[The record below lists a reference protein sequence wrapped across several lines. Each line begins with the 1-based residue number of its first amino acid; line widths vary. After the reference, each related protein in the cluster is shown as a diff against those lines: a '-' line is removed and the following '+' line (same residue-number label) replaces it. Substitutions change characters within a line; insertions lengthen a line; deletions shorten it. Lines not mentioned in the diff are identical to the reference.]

1 MKFFFNIH
9 VLVFTLLVFVLVV
22 SCADVETETSGY
34 AALEI
39 SLDDVSHRKAARSKL
54 APSMT
59 SSDAVTI
66 LAVLMPA
73 VKCES
78 SSANSG
84 SEYSR
89 ALVGITSQNVKL
101 VVPLDTQ
108 VKLCLYFFRETLSLN
123 ELGAGTTAPEGFGE
137 SGIFMIDS
145 ETTAKT
151 VSVEFWTTSYST
163 VTLKISS
170 ISSVGILTG
179 SKGTVKLKSTS
190 GELMDNNSFTITSAD
205 NGSKS
210 VEFTNVVYNSYSYDV
225 EIMGFIPA
233 DQAFLVSSETETLDV
248 KLTPNYV
255 DIDWLSFDNMS
266 IAQVGTS
273 PYAQANGTLVLNVPY
288 DLKDN
293 VTQIISL
300 MQVMRI
306 GGNTIV
312 DVTPPVDL
320 STWTKTEGTDN
331 VTDNVTYTTLF
342 STASYLP
349 LIHGS
354 NELQIVLTVNDE
366 SKILTIG
373 TIGYDACIDSD
384 TMCLT
389 LSWGDGLPATD
400 DGQDPDLHSY
410 YFPDWTYNE
419 ETTNSSFDNTSRGPR
434 YWIYNNDAN
443 KKYTVTGDTV
453 QVNGA
458 SEDTDNETQVWATD
472 GQKVGNGTYL
482 FYVEDVTDTDVQNFK
497 LVLSGPG
504 LSDNITYGPYDFKDD
519 DDNATTEAVNPQAV
533 FFIQVD
539 NNSIVRSDNISVG
552 KNLDNVSSTGT
563 FTANA
568 STEVFT
574 DTAHGHLDTQV
585 IRVSGATSLP
595 TGLLDNTDYYVR
607 DKTDDTF
614 KLALSSG
621 GTAVAISDTGSGTL
635 TWTKTLMQWTGS
647 LQNSVVIPP

>member
-1 MKFFFNIH
+1 MKIFFNIH

-59 SSDAVTI
+59 RSDAVTI

-89 ALVGITSQNVKL
+89 GLVAITAQNVKL

-123 ELGAGTTAPEGFGE
+123 QLGAGTTAPEGFGE
-137 SGIFMIDS
+137 SGIFTIDS

-151 VSVEFWTTSYST
+151 ISVEFWTTSYST
-163 VTLKISS
+163 VTLKLSS
-170 ISSVGILTG
+170 ISSTGFLTG

-210 VEFTNVVYNSYSYDV
+210 VEFANVVYDTYSYDV
-225 EIMGFIPA
+225 EIMGFIPVN
-233 DQAFLVSSETETLDV
+233 QAFLVSSETETLDV

-266 IAQVGTS
+266 ITQVGTS
-273 PYAQANGTLVLNVPY
+273 PYAQARGTLVLNVPN

-300 MQVMRI
+300 MQVKRI

-320 STWTKTEGTDN
+320 SIWTKTEGTDN

-366 SKILTIG
+366 NIIQSIG
-373 TIGYDACIDSD
+373 TVGYDACIDSN

-389 LSWGDGLPATD
+389 LSWTDGL
-400 DGQDPDLHSY
+400 DPDLHSY

-419 ETTNSSFDNTSRGPR
+419 ETINGFDNTARGQR
-434 YWIYNNDAN
+434 YWIYSNAAY
-443 KKYTVTGDTV
+443 KKYSATGETIHFIDG
-453 QVNGA
+453 N
-458 SEDTDNETQVWATD
+458 SPTDKETQVWATD
-472 GQKVGNGTYL
+472 SQKVGNGTYL
-482 FYVEDVTDTDVQNFK
+482 FYVEDVSEKDVQNFK

-504 LSDNITYGPYDFKDD
+504 LSDNITYGPYDFKVDL
-519 DDNATTEAVNPQAV
+519 DNSTTEAVNPQAV

-552 KNLDNVSSTGT
+552 DN
-563 FTANA
+563 
-568 STEVFT
+568 
-574 DTAHGHLDTQV
+574 
-585 IRVSGATSLP
+585 
-595 TGLLDNTDYYVR
+595 
-607 DKTDDTF
+607 
-614 KLALSSG
+614 LSS
-621 GTAVAISDTGSGTL
+621 
-635 TWTKTLMQWTGS
+635 TLMQWTGS
-647 LQNSVVIPP
+647 MQNSVVD

>member
-1 MKFFFNIH
+1 MKSFFNIH

-89 ALVGITSQNVKL
+89 GLVDITTQNVKL

-123 ELGAGTTAPEGFGE
+123 ELGAGTTTPEGFGE
-137 SGIFMIDS
+137 SGIFTIDS

-179 SKGTVKLKSTS
+179 SKGTAKLKSTS

-210 VEFTNVVYNSYSYDV
+210 VEFTNVVYNSYSYDI

-233 DQAFLVSSETETLDV
+233 NQAFLVSSETETLDV

-266 IAQVGTS
+266 ITQVGTS
-273 PYAQANGTLVLNVPY
+273 PYAQARGTLVLNVPI

-300 MQVMRI
+300 MQVNRI
-306 GGNTIV
+306 TGNTIV
-312 DVTPPVDL
+312 DVTPSVDL
-320 STWTKTEGTDN
+320 SNWTKTEG
-331 VTDNVTYTTLF
+331 TDNVTYTTLF
-342 STASYLP
+342 STATYLP

-366 SKILTIG
+366 SKILTMG
-373 TIGYDACIDSD
+373 KVGYDACIDSN

-389 LSWGDGLPATD
+389 LSWTDGL
-400 DGQDPDLHSY
+400 DPDLHSY

-419 ETTNSSFDNTSRGPR
+419 ETINGSFDNTARGQR
-434 YWIYNNDAN
+434 YWIYSNAAY
-443 KKYTVTGDTV
+443 KKYSATGETIHFIDG
-453 QVNGA
+453 N
-458 SEDTDNETQVWATD
+458 SPTDKETQVWATD
-472 GQKVGNGTYL
+472 SQKVGNGTYL
-482 FYVEDVTDTDVQNFK
+482 FYVEDVSEIDVQNFK

-519 DDNATTEAVNPQAV
+519 LDNSTTEAVNPQAV
-533 FFIQVD
+533 FFIQVE
-539 NNSIVRSDNISVG
+539 NNSIVRSDNVSVG
-552 KNLDNVSSTGT
+552 KNLDNVSS
-563 FTANA
+563 
-568 STEVFT
+568 
-574 DTAHGHLDTQV
+574 
-585 IRVSGATSLP
+585 
-595 TGLLDNTDYYVR
+595 
-607 DKTDDTF
+607 
-614 KLALSSG
+614 
-621 GTAVAISDTGSGTL
+621 
-635 TWTKTLMQWTGS
+635 TLMQWTGS
-647 LQNSVVIPP
+647 LQNSVVD

>member
-39 SLDDVSHRKAARSKL
+39 SLDDVSYRKAAHSKL
-54 APSMT
+54 APNFTHGSEHSMT

-89 ALVGITSQNVKL
+89 ALVDITTQNVKL
-101 VVPLDTQ
+101 LIPLDTQ
-108 VKLCLYFFRETLSLN
+108 VKLCLYFYRETLSLN
-123 ELGAGTTAPEGFGE
+123 ELGKGTSAPEGFGE
-137 SGIFMIDS
+137 SGIFSIDS
-145 ETTAKT
+145 ETIAKT
-151 VSVEFWTTSYST
+151 VSVEFWNTSYST

-170 ISSVGILTG
+170 ISSIGFFTG
-179 SKGTVKLKSTS
+179 SKGTAKLNS
-190 GELMDNNSFTITSAD
+190 GSGVLTDNKSFTITSAD

-210 VEFTNVVYNSYSYDV
+210 VEFTNVVYDSYSYDI

-266 IAQVGTS
+266 ISQVGTS
-273 PYAQANGTLVLNVPY
+273 PYATASGTLVLNVPY

-300 MQVMRI
+300 MQVKRI
-306 GGNTIV
+306 TGNTIV

-320 STWTKTEGTDN
+320 SIWTKTAES
-331 VTDNVTYTTLF
+331 TDNVTYTTEFL
-342 STASYLP
+342 TASYLP

-354 NELQIVLTVNDE
+354 NELQVVLTVNDE
-366 SKILTIG
+366 SKILTMG
-373 TIGYDACIDSD
+373 NIGYDACIDAD
-384 TMCLT
+384 TMCLS
-389 LSWGDGLPATD
+389 LSWTDGL
-400 DGQDPDLHSY
+400 DPDLHSY
-410 YFPDWTYNE
+410 YFPDWAYNE
-419 ETTNSSFDNTSRGPR
+419 ETTNSSFDNSSRGPR
-434 YWIYNNDAN
+434 YWVYSNVAN
-443 KKYTVTGDTV
+443 KKYSVTGDTI
-453 QVNGA
+453 QPIDGN
-458 SEDTDNETQVWATD
+458 SSSDNETQVWATH

-482 FYVEDVTDTDVQNFK
+482 FYVEDVSEKDVQNFK

-504 LSDNITYGPYDFKDD
+504 LSDNLTYGPYNFKDD
-519 DDNATTEAVNPQAV
+519 DNDSTTEALNPQAV

-539 NNSIVRSDNISVG
+539 NNSIVRSDNVSVG
-552 KNLDNVSSTGT
+552 DN
-563 FTANA
+563 
-568 STEVFT
+568 
-574 DTAHGHLDTQV
+574 
-585 IRVSGATSLP
+585 
-595 TGLLDNTDYYVR
+595 
-607 DKTDDTF
+607 
-614 KLALSSG
+614 LSS
-621 GTAVAISDTGSGTL
+621 D
-635 TWTKTLMQWTGS
+635 LMQWTGE
-647 LQNSVVIPP
+647 LQNSVVD

>member
-89 ALVGITSQNVKL
+89 GLVDITTQNVKL

-123 ELGAGTTAPEGFGE
+123 ELGAGTTTPEGFGE
-137 SGIFMIDS
+137 SGIFTIDS

-170 ISSVGILTG
+170 ISSVGILPG
-179 SKGTVKLKSTS
+179 SKGTAKLKSTS
-190 GELMDNNSFTITSAD
+190 GELMDNNSFTTTSAD

-210 VEFTNVVYNSYSYDV
+210 VEFADVVYNSYSYDI
-225 EIMGFIPA
+225 EIMGFIPTE
-233 DQAFLVSSETETLDV
+233 QAFLVSSETETLDV

-266 IAQVGTS
+266 ITQVDTS
-273 PYAQANGTLVLNVPY
+273 PYAQARGTLVLNVPI

-300 MQVMRI
+300 MQVNRI
-306 GGNTIV
+306 TGNTIV
-312 DVTPPVDL
+312 DVTPPVAL
-320 STWTKTEGTDN
+320 SNWTKTEG
-331 VTDNVTYTTLF
+331 TDNVTYTTLF

-366 SKILTIG
+366 SKILTLG
-373 TIGYDACIDSD
+373 NIGYDACIDSD

-389 LSWGDGLPATD
+389 LTWGDGLSGTY
-400 DGQDPDLHSY
+400 DGLDPDLHSY
-410 YFPDWTYNE
+410 YFPDWAYNE
-419 ETTNSSFDNTSRGPR
+419 ETNSGLGCSTPCFDNTSRGPR
-434 YWIYNNDAN
+434 YWIYNNAAN
-443 KKYTVTGDTV
+443 INYSVTGDTI
-453 QVNGA
+453 QVSGA
-458 SEDTDNETQVWATD
+458 IVDSDNETQVWATH

-482 FYVEDVTDTDVQNFK
+482 FYVEDVTDPDVQNFK

-519 DDNATTEAVNPQAV
+519 RDNSTTEAVNPQAV

-552 KNLDNVSSTGT
+552 KNLDNVSST
-563 FTANA
+563 
-568 STEVFT
+568 
-574 DTAHGHLDTQV
+574 
-585 IRVSGATSLP
+585 
-595 TGLLDNTDYYVR
+595 
-607 DKTDDTF
+607 
-614 KLALSSG
+614 
-621 GTAVAISDTGSGTL
+621 
-635 TWTKTLMQWTGS
+635 LMQWTGP

>member
-89 ALVGITSQNVKL
+89 ALVDITTQNVKL

-137 SGIFMIDS
+137 SGIFTIDS

-170 ISSVGILTG
+170 ISSVGFLTG
-179 SKGTVKLKSTS
+179 TKGTAKLKSTS

-210 VEFTNVVYNSYSYDV
+210 VEFTNVVYNSYSYDI

-273 PYAQANGTLVLNVPY
+273 PYAQARGTLVLNVPN

-300 MQVMRI
+300 MQVKRI
-306 GGNTIV
+306 GGSTIV
-312 DVTPPVDL
+312 DVTPPVAL
-320 STWTKTEGTDN
+320 SAWTKTEEGTE
-331 VTDNVTYTTLF
+331 NVTYTTLF
-342 STASYLP
+342 STASNLP

-366 SKILTIG
+366 SKIETMG
-373 TIGYDACIDSD
+373 TVGYDACIDSD

-389 LSWGDGLPATD
+389 LSWTDGL
-400 DGQDPDLHSY
+400 DPDLHSY

-419 ETTNSSFDNTSRGPR
+419 ETTNSSFDNSSRGER
-434 YWIYNNDAN
+434 YWVYSNAAN
-443 KKYTVTGDTV
+443 KKYSATGETIHFIDG
-453 QVNGA
+453 N
-458 SEDTDNETQVWATD
+458 SSSDNETQVWATD
-472 GQKVGNGTYL
+472 SQKVGNGTYL
-482 FYVEDVTDTDVQNFK
+482 FYVEDVTDTDVQDFK

-519 DDNATTEAVNPQAV
+519 IDNSTTEAVNPQAV
-533 FFIQVD
+533 FFIQVE

-552 KNLDNVSSTGT
+552 KNLDNVSST
-563 FTANA
+563 
-568 STEVFT
+568 
-574 DTAHGHLDTQV
+574 
-585 IRVSGATSLP
+585 
-595 TGLLDNTDYYVR
+595 
-607 DKTDDTF
+607 
-614 KLALSSG
+614 
-621 GTAVAISDTGSGTL
+621 
-635 TWTKTLMQWTGS
+635 LMQWTGS
-647 LQNSVVIPP
+647 LQNSVVE

>member
-34 AALEI
+34 AALKI
-39 SLDDVSHRKAARSKL
+39 SLDDVSYRKAAHSKL
-54 APSMT
+54 APNFTHGSEHSMT

-89 ALVGITSQNVKL
+89 ALVDITTQNVKL
-101 VVPLDTQ
+101 LIPLSTQ
-108 VKLCLYFFRETLSLN
+108 VKLCLYFYRETLSLN
-123 ELGAGTTAPEGFGE
+123 ELGKGTSAPEGFGE
-137 SGIFMIDS
+137 SGIFLIDS
-145 ETTAKT
+145 ETIAKT

-170 ISSVGILTG
+170 ISSIGFFTG
-179 SKGTVKLKSTS
+179 SKGTAKLNS
-190 GELMDNNSFTITSAD
+190 GSGVLTDNKSFTITSAD

-210 VEFTNVVYNSYSYDV
+210 VEFTNVVYDSYSYDV

-266 IAQVGTS
+266 ISQVGTS
-273 PYAQANGTLVLNVPY
+273 PYATASGTLVLNVPY

-300 MQVMRI
+300 MQVKRI
-306 GGNTIV
+306 TGNTIV

-320 STWTKTEGTDN
+320 SIWTKTAES
-331 VTDNVTYTTLF
+331 TDNVTYTTEFL
-342 STASYLP
+342 TASYLP

-366 SKILTIG
+366 SKILTMG
-373 TIGYDACIDSD
+373 TIGYDACIDSG
-384 TMCLT
+384 TMCLS
-389 LSWGDGLPATD
+389 LSWTDGL
-400 DGQDPDLHSY
+400 DPDLHSY

-419 ETTNSSFDNTSRGPR
+419 ETTNSSFDNSSRGPR
-434 YWIYNNDAN
+434 YWVYSNAAN
-443 KKYTVTGDTV
+443 KKYSVTGDTI
-453 QVNGA
+453 QPIDGT
-458 SEDTDNETQVWATD
+458 SPSDNETQIWATH

-482 FYVEDVTDTDVQNFK
+482 FYVEDVTDPDVQNFQ

-504 LSDNITYGPYDFKDD
+504 LSDNITYGPYDFKPGL
-519 DDNATTEAVNPQAV
+519 DNSTALNPQAV
-533 FFIQVD
+533 FFIQVE
-539 NNSIVRSDNISVG
+539 NNSIVRSDNVSVG
-552 KNLDNVSSTGT
+552 DN
-563 FTANA
+563 
-568 STEVFT
+568 
-574 DTAHGHLDTQV
+574 
-585 IRVSGATSLP
+585 
-595 TGLLDNTDYYVR
+595 
-607 DKTDDTF
+607 
-614 KLALSSG
+614 LSS
-621 GTAVAISDTGSGTL
+621 
-635 TWTKTLMQWTGS
+635 TLMQWTGD
-647 LQNSVVIPP
+647 LQNSSVFGK

>member
-59 SSDAVTI
+59 SSDALTI

-73 VKCES
+73 VQCES
-78 SSANSG
+78 SSTNSG

-89 ALVGITSQNVKL
+89 AMVDITTQNVKL

-123 ELGAGTTAPEGFGE
+123 ELGAGSTGPEGFGE
-137 SGIFMIDS
+137 SDIFTIDS

-151 VSVEFWTTSYST
+151 VSIEFWTTSYST

-170 ISSVGILTG
+170 ISSIGFFTG
-179 SKGTVKLKSTS
+179 SKGTAKLKSTS

-210 VEFTNVVYNSYSYDV
+210 VEFTNVVYNTYSYDI
-225 EIMGFIPA
+225 EIMGFIPT
-233 DQAFLVSSETETLDV
+233 DQAFLVSRETETLDV

-266 IAQVGTS
+266 IAQVDTS
-273 PYAQANGTLVLNVPY
+273 PYAQASGTLVLNVPNE
-288 DLKDN
+288 LKDN

-300 MQVMRI
+300 MQAMRI
-306 GGNTIV
+306 GGNTTV
-312 DVTPPVDL
+312 DVTPQADL
-320 STWTKTEGTDN
+320 SSWTKTEG
-331 VTDNVTYTTLF
+331 TDNVTYTTLF

-366 SKILTIG
+366 SKIQTMG
-373 TIGYDACIDSD
+373 TVGYDACIDSD
-384 TMCLT
+384 TMCLS
-389 LSWGDGLPATD
+389 LSWTGGL
-400 DGQDPDLHSY
+400 DPDLHSY

-419 ETTNSSFDNTSRGPR
+419 ETTNSSFDNSSRGQR
-434 YWIYNNDAN
+434 YWVYSNAAN
-443 KKYTVTGDTV
+443 KKYSATGDTIHFID
-453 QVNGA
+453 GT
-458 SEDTDNETQVWATD
+458 SPSDNETQVWATH

-482 FYVEDVTDTDVQNFK
+482 FYVEDVSEKDVQNFK

-504 LSDNITYGPYDFKDD
+504 LSDNLTYGPYDFKVDL
-519 DDNATTEAVNPQAV
+519 DNSTTEAVNPQAV

-539 NNSIVRSDNISVG
+539 NNSIVRSDNVSVG
-552 KNLDNVSSTGT
+552 DN
-563 FTANA
+563 
-568 STEVFT
+568 
-574 DTAHGHLDTQV
+574 
-585 IRVSGATSLP
+585 
-595 TGLLDNTDYYVR
+595 
-607 DKTDDTF
+607 
-614 KLALSSG
+614 LSS
-621 GTAVAISDTGSGTL
+621 
-635 TWTKTLMQWTGS
+635 TLMQWTGS
-647 LQNSVVIPP
+647 LQNSVVK

>member
-54 APSMT
+54 APNFTHGSGHSMT
-59 SSDAVTI
+59 SSDAKTI

-123 ELGAGTTAPEGFGE
+123 ESGAGTTAPEGFGE
-137 SGIFMIDS
+137 SGIFTIDS

-151 VSVEFWTTSYST
+151 ISVEFWTTSYST
-163 VTLKISS
+163 VTLKLSS
-170 ISSVGILTG
+170 ISSIGFNTG
-179 SKGTVKLKSTS
+179 SKGTAILKSTS

-255 DIDWLSFDNMS
+255 DIDWLSFENMS

-273 PYAQANGTLVLNVPY
+273 PYATASGTLVLNVPN

-300 MQVMRI
+300 MQVKRI

-312 DVTPPVDL
+312 DVTPPVAL
-320 STWTKTEGTDN
+320 STWTKTEEG
-331 VTDNVTYTTLF
+331 TDNVTYTTEFL
-342 STASYLP
+342 TASYLP

-366 SKILTIG
+366 SKILTLG
-373 TIGYDACIDSD
+373 YIGYDACIDSD

-389 LSWGDGLPATD
+389 LSWGDGLSGTD
-400 DGQDPDLHSY
+400 DGLDPDLHSY

-434 YWIYNNDAN
+434 YWIYNNAAN
-443 KKYTVTGDTV
+443 INYSVTGDTI

-458 SEDTDNETQVWATD
+458 IVDSDNETQVWATH

-482 FYVEDVTDTDVQNFK
+482 FYVEDVTDPDVQNFK

-504 LSDNITYGPYDFKDD
+504 LSDNITYGPYNFKPNLVRF
-519 DDNATTEAVNPQAV
+519 DNGTFDRTDEAVNPQAV

-539 NNSIVRSDNISVG
+539 NNSIVRSDNVSVG
-552 KNLDNVSSTGT
+552 DN
-563 FTANA
+563 
-568 STEVFT
+568 
-574 DTAHGHLDTQV
+574 
-585 IRVSGATSLP
+585 
-595 TGLLDNTDYYVR
+595 
-607 DKTDDTF
+607 
-614 KLALSSG
+614 LSS
-621 GTAVAISDTGSGTL
+621 
-635 TWTKTLMQWTGS
+635 TLMQWTGS
-647 LQNSVVIPP
+647 LQNSVVVAK

>member
-1 MKFFFNIH
+1 MKLYININIL
-9 VLVFTLLVFVLVV
+9 VLTLLVFVLVV

-54 APSMT
+54 APNFTHGSGHSMT
-59 SSDAVTI
+59 SSDAKTI

-108 VKLCLYFFRETLSLN
+108 VKLCLYFFRETISIN
-123 ELGAGTTAPEGFGE
+123 ELVAGTTAPEGFGE
-137 SGIFMIDS
+137 SGIFTIDS
-145 ETTAKT
+145 ETTVKT
-151 VSVEFWTTSYST
+151 LSVEFWTTSYST

-170 ISSVGILTG
+170 ISSTGFLTG

-225 EIMGFIPA
+225 EIMGFIPT
-233 DQAFLVSSETETLDV
+233 DQAFLVSNETETLDV

-255 DIDWLSFDNMS
+255 DIDWLSFENMS
-266 IAQVGTS
+266 IAQIGTS
-273 PYAQANGTLVLNVPY
+273 PYATASGTLVLNVPI

-300 MQVMRI
+300 MQVKRI
-306 GGNTIV
+306 GGSTIV
-312 DVTPPVDL
+312 DVTPPIAL
-320 STWTKTEGTDN
+320 SAWTKTEEGTE
-331 VTDNVTYTTLF
+331 NVTYTTLF
-342 STASYLP
+342 STASNLP

-366 SKILTIG
+366 TKILTMG
-373 TIGYDACIDSD
+373 TVNYDACIDSN

-389 LSWGDGLPATD
+389 LSWTDGL
-400 DGQDPDLHSY
+400 DPDLHSY

-419 ETTNSSFDNTSRGPR
+419 ETINLSFDNNTRGQR
-434 YWIYNNDAN
+434 YWIYSNAAY
-443 KKYTVTGDTV
+443 KKYSATGETIHFIDG
-453 QVNGA
+453 N
-458 SEDTDNETQVWATD
+458 SPTDKETQVWATD
-472 GQKVGNGTYL
+472 SQKVGNGTYL
-482 FYVEDVTDTDVQNFK
+482 FYVEDVTDPDVQNFQ

-504 LSDNITYGPYDFKDD
+504 LSDNITYGPYDFKPGL
-519 DDNATTEAVNPQAV
+519 DNSTALNPQAV

-539 NNSIVRSDNISVG
+539 NNSIVRSDNVSVG
-552 KNLDNVSSTGT
+552 DN
-563 FTANA
+563 
-568 STEVFT
+568 
-574 DTAHGHLDTQV
+574 
-585 IRVSGATSLP
+585 
-595 TGLLDNTDYYVR
+595 
-607 DKTDDTF
+607 
-614 KLALSSG
+614 LSS
-621 GTAVAISDTGSGTL
+621 
-635 TWTKTLMQWTGS
+635 TLMQWTGD
-647 LQNSVVIPP
+647 LQNSSVFGK

>member
-39 SLDDVSHRKAARSKL
+39 SLDDVSHRKAGRSKL
-54 APSMT
+54 AQSMT
-59 SSDAVTI
+59 SSDAKTI

-123 ELGAGTTAPEGFGE
+123 ESGAGTTAPEGFGE
-137 SGIFMIDS
+137 SGIFTIDS
-145 ETTAKT
+145 ETTDKT
-151 VSVEFWTTSYST
+151 ISVEFWTTSYST

-170 ISSVGILTG
+170 ISSIGFFPG
-179 SKGTVKLKSTS
+179 SKGTAKLKSTS

-210 VEFTNVVYNSYSYDV
+210 VEFTNVVYNTYSYDI
-225 EIMGFIPA
+225 EIMGFIPT
-233 DQAFLVSSETETLDV
+233 DQAFLVSRETETLDV

-266 IAQVGTS
+266 IAQVDTS
-273 PYAQANGTLVLNVPY
+273 PYAQASGTLVLNVPNE
-288 DLKDN
+288 LKDN

-306 GGNTIV
+306 GGNTTV
-312 DVTPPVDL
+312 DVTPQADL
-320 STWTKTEGTDN
+320 SSWTKTEG
-331 VTDNVTYTTLF
+331 TDNVTYTTLF

-366 SKILTIG
+366 SKIQTIG
-373 TIGYDACIDSD
+373 TIGYDACIDSG
-384 TMCLT
+384 TMCLL
-389 LSWGDGLPATD
+389 LSWTDGL
-400 DGQDPDLHSY
+400 DPDLHSY

-419 ETTNSSFDNTSRGPR
+419 ETTNSSFDNSSRGQR
-434 YWIYNNDAN
+434 YWVYSNAAN
-443 KKYTVTGDTV
+443 KKYSATGDTI
-453 QVNGA
+453 QFIDGT
-458 SEDTDNETQVWATD
+458 SPSDNETQIWATH

-482 FYVEDVTDTDVQNFK
+482 FYVEDVSEKDVQNFK

-504 LSDNITYGPYDFKDD
+504 LSDNLTYGPYDFKVDLDD
-519 DDNATTEAVNPQAV
+519 TTTEAVNPQAV

-539 NNSIVRSDNISVG
+539 NNSIVRSDNVSVG
-552 KNLDNVSSTGT
+552 NN
-563 FTANA
+563 
-568 STEVFT
+568 
-574 DTAHGHLDTQV
+574 
-585 IRVSGATSLP
+585 
-595 TGLLDNTDYYVR
+595 
-607 DKTDDTF
+607 
-614 KLALSSG
+614 LSS
-621 GTAVAISDTGSGTL
+621 
-635 TWTKTLMQWTGS
+635 TLMQWTGS
-647 LQNSVVIPP
+647 LQNSVVK

>member
-54 APSMT
+54 APNFTHGSGHSMT
-59 SSDAVTI
+59 SSDAKTI

-89 ALVGITSQNVKL
+89 ALVDITTQNVKL

-137 SGIFMIDS
+137 SGIFTIDS
-145 ETTAKT
+145 ETTAKSI
-151 VSVEFWTTSYST
+151 SVEFWTTSYST
-163 VTLKISS
+163 VTLKLSS
-170 ISSVGILTG
+170 ISSIGFLTG

-266 IAQVGTS
+266 IAQVGSS
-273 PYAQANGTLVLNVPY
+273 PYAQGSGTLVLNVPN

-300 MQVMRI
+300 MQVKRI

-312 DVTPPVDL
+312 DVTPPVAL
-320 STWTKTEGTDN
+320 SSWTKTEEGTE
-331 VTDNVTYTTLF
+331 NVTYTTLF

-366 SKILTIG
+366 SKILTMG
-373 TIGYDACIDSD
+373 TVDYDACIDSN

-389 LSWGDGLPATD
+389 LSWTDGL
-400 DGQDPDLHSY
+400 DPDLHSY
-410 YFPDWTYNE
+410 YFPDWTYKE
-419 ETTNSSFDNTSRGPR
+419 EENGSFDNTSRGQR
-434 YWIYNNDAN
+434 YWIYSNAAY
-443 KKYTVTGDTV
+443 KKYSATGETIHFIDG
-453 QVNGA
+453 N
-458 SEDTDNETQVWATD
+458 SSSDNETQVWATD
-472 GQKVGNGTYL
+472 SQKVGNGTYL
-482 FYVEDVTDTDVQNFK
+482 FYVEDVSEIDVQNFK

-504 LSDNITYGPYDFKDD
+504 LSDNITYGPYDFKEDG
-519 DDNATTEAVNPQAV
+519 DNSTTEAVNPQAV
-533 FFIQVD
+533 FFIQVE
-539 NNSIVRSDNISVG
+539 NNKIVRSDNISVG
-552 KNLDNVSSTGT
+552 DS
-563 FTANA
+563 
-568 STEVFT
+568 
-574 DTAHGHLDTQV
+574 
-585 IRVSGATSLP
+585 
-595 TGLLDNTDYYVR
+595 
-607 DKTDDTF
+607 
-614 KLALSSG
+614 LSS
-621 GTAVAISDTGSGTL
+621 
-635 TWTKTLMQWTGS
+635 TLMQWTGS
-647 LQNSVVIPP
+647 LQNSVVD

>member
-1 MKFFFNIH
+1 MKLYINIH

-34 AALEI
+34 AVLEI
-39 SLDDVSHRKAARSKL
+39 SLNDVSHRKAARSKL

-59 SSDAVTI
+59 RSDAVTI

-89 ALVGITSQNVKL
+89 ALVDITTQDVKL

-123 ELGAGTTAPEGFGE
+123 ESGAGTTAPEGFGE
-137 SGIFMIDS
+137 SGIFTIDS

-151 VSVEFWTTSYST
+151 ISVEFWTTSYST

-170 ISSVGILTG
+170 ISSIGLITG
-179 SKGTVKLKSTS
+179 SKGTAKLKSSS

-210 VEFTNVVYNSYSYDV
+210 VEFTNVVYNTYSYGI
-225 EIMGFIPA
+225 EIIGFIPLNE
-233 DQAFLVSSETETLDV
+233 AFLVSRETETLDV

-266 IAQVGTS
+266 IAQVDTS
-273 PYAQANGTLVLNVPY
+273 PYAQASGTLVLNVPNE
-288 DLKDN
+288 LKDN

-306 GGNTIV
+306 GGNTTV
-312 DVTPPVDL
+312 DVTPPADL
-320 STWTKTEGTDN
+320 SSWTKTEG
-331 VTDNVTYTTLF
+331 TDNVTYTTLF

-366 SKILTIG
+366 TKILTMG
-373 TIGYDACIDSD
+373 TVDYDACIDSN

-389 LSWGDGLPATD
+389 LSWTDGL
-400 DGQDPDLHSY
+400 DPDLHSY

-434 YWIYNNDAN
+434 YWIYNNAAN
-443 KKYTVTGDTV
+443 INYSVTGDTI

-458 SEDTDNETQVWATD
+458 IVDSDNETQVWATH

-482 FYVEDVTDTDVQNFK
+482 FYVEDVTDPDVQNFK

-519 DDNATTEAVNPQAV
+519 RDNSTTEAVNPQAV
-533 FFIQVD
+533 FFIQVE

-552 KNLDNVSSTGT
+552 KNLDNVSST
-563 FTANA
+563 
-568 STEVFT
+568 
-574 DTAHGHLDTQV
+574 
-585 IRVSGATSLP
+585 
-595 TGLLDNTDYYVR
+595 
-607 DKTDDTF
+607 
-614 KLALSSG
+614 
-621 GTAVAISDTGSGTL
+621 
-635 TWTKTLMQWTGS
+635 LMQWTGS
-647 LQNSVVIPP
+647 LQNSVVLGK

>member
-54 APSMT
+54 APNFTHGSGHSMT
-59 SSDAVTI
+59 SSDAKTI

-137 SGIFMIDS
+137 SGIFTIDS
-145 ETTAKT
+145 ETTAKSI
-151 VSVEFWTTSYST
+151 SVEFWTTSYST
-163 VTLKISS
+163 VTLKLSS
-170 ISSVGILTG
+170 ISSIGFLTG

-266 IAQVGTS
+266 IAQVETS
-273 PYAQANGTLVLNVPY
+273 PYATGSGTLVLNVPN

-300 MQVMRI
+300 MQVKRI
-306 GGNTIV
+306 GGSTIV
-312 DVTPPVDL
+312 DVTPPVAL
-320 STWTKTEGTDN
+320 SAWTKTEEGTE
-331 VTDNVTYTTLF
+331 NVTYTTLF

-366 SKILTIG
+366 TKILTMG
-373 TIGYDACIDSD
+373 TVGYDACIDSN

-389 LSWGDGLPATD
+389 LSWTDGL
-400 DGQDPDLHSY
+400 DPDLHSY

-419 ETTNSSFDNTSRGPR
+419 ETINGSFDNTARGQR
-434 YWIYNNDAN
+434 YWIYSNAAY
-443 KKYTVTGDTV
+443 KKYSATGETIHFIDG
-453 QVNGA
+453 N
-458 SEDTDNETQVWATD
+458 SSSDNETQVWATD
-472 GQKVGNGTYL
+472 SQKVGNGTYL
-482 FYVEDVTDTDVQNFK
+482 FYVEDVSEIDVQNFK

-519 DDNATTEAVNPQAV
+519 GDDSTTEAVNPQAV

-539 NNSIVRSDNISVG
+539 NNSIVRSDNVSVG
-552 KNLDNVSSTGT
+552 DN
-563 FTANA
+563 
-568 STEVFT
+568 
-574 DTAHGHLDTQV
+574 
-585 IRVSGATSLP
+585 
-595 TGLLDNTDYYVR
+595 
-607 DKTDDTF
+607 
-614 KLALSSG
+614 LSS
-621 GTAVAISDTGSGTL
+621 
-635 TWTKTLMQWTGS
+635 TLMQWTGS
-647 LQNSVVIPP
+647 LQNSVVD

>member
-34 AALEI
+34 AALKI
-39 SLDDVSHRKAARSKL
+39 NLDDVSYRKVAHSKL
-54 APSMT
+54 APNFTHGSEHSMT

-78 SSANSG
+78 NSANSG

-89 ALVGITSQNVKL
+89 ALVDITTQNVKL
-101 VVPLDTQ
+101 LIPIDTQ
-108 VKLCLYFFRETLSLN
+108 VKLCLYFYRETLSLN
-123 ELGAGTTAPEGFGE
+123 ELGKGTSAPEGFGE
-137 SGIFMIDS
+137 SGIFSIDS
-145 ETTAKT
+145 ETIAKT

-170 ISSVGILTG
+170 ISSIGIFTG
-179 SKGTVKLKSTS
+179 SKGTAKLNS
-190 GELMDNNSFTITSAD
+190 GSGVLTDNKSFTITSAD

-210 VEFTNVVYNSYSYDV
+210 VEFTNVVYDSYSYDV

-233 DQAFLVSSETETLDV
+233 DQAFLVGSETETLDV

-266 IAQVGTS
+266 ISQVGTS
-273 PYAQANGTLVLNVPY
+273 PYATASGTLVLNVPY

-300 MQVMRI
+300 MQVKRI
-306 GGNTIV
+306 TGNTIV

-320 STWTKTEGTDN
+320 SIWTKTAES
-331 VTDNVTYTTLF
+331 TDNVTYTTEFL
-342 STASYLP
+342 TASYLP

-366 SKILTIG
+366 TKILTLG
-373 TIGYDACIDSD
+373 TIGYDACIDSN
-384 TMCLT
+384 TMCLS
-389 LSWGDGLPATD
+389 LSWTDGL
-400 DGQDPDLHSY
+400 DPDLHSY

-419 ETTNSSFDNTSRGPR
+419 ETTNSSFDNSSRGPR
-434 YWIYNNDAN
+434 YWVYNNAAN
-443 KKYTVTGDTV
+443 KKYTVTGDTI
-453 QVNGA
+453 QFIDGT
-458 SEDTDNETQVWATD
+458 SPSDNETQIWATH

-482 FYVEDVTDTDVQNFK
+482 FYVEDVSETDVQNFK
-497 LVLSGPG
+497 IVLSGPG
-504 LSDNITYGPYDFKDD
+504 LSNNLIYGPYDFKDD
-519 DDNATTEAVNPQAV
+519 DNNSTTEALNPQAV

-539 NNSIVRSDNISVG
+539 NNSIVRSDNVSVG
-552 KNLDNVSSTGT
+552 DN
-563 FTANA
+563 
-568 STEVFT
+568 
-574 DTAHGHLDTQV
+574 
-585 IRVSGATSLP
+585 
-595 TGLLDNTDYYVR
+595 
-607 DKTDDTF
+607 
-614 KLALSSG
+614 LSS
-621 GTAVAISDTGSGTL
+621 
-635 TWTKTLMQWTGS
+635 TLMQWTGE
-647 LQNSVVIPP
+647 LQNSVVD

>member
-1 MKFFFNIH
+1 MKLYININIL
-9 VLVFTLLVFVLVV
+9 VLTLLVFVLVV

-54 APSMT
+54 APNFTHGSGHSMT
-59 SSDAVTI
+59 SSDAKTI

-108 VKLCLYFFRETLSLN
+108 VKLCLYFFRETISIN
-123 ELGAGTTAPEGFGE
+123 ELVAGTTAPEGFGE
-137 SGIFMIDS
+137 SGIFTIDS
-145 ETTAKT
+145 ETTVKT
-151 VSVEFWTTSYST
+151 LSVEFWTTSYST
-163 VTLKISS
+163 VTLKLSS
-170 ISSVGILTG
+170 ISSTGFLTG

-225 EIMGFIPA
+225 EIMGFIPT
-233 DQAFLVSSETETLDV
+233 DQAFLVSNETETLDV

-255 DIDWLSFDNMS
+255 DIDWLSFENMS
-266 IAQVGTS
+266 IAQIGTS
-273 PYAQANGTLVLNVPY
+273 PYATASGTLVLNVPI

-300 MQVMRI
+300 MQVKRI
-306 GGNTIV
+306 GGSAIV
-312 DVTPPVDL
+312 DVTPPVAL
-320 STWTKTEGTDN
+320 SAWTKTEEGTE
-331 VTDNVTYTTLF
+331 NVTYTTLF
-342 STASYLP
+342 STASNLP

-366 SKILTIG
+366 TKILTMC
-373 TIGYDACIDSD
+373 TVDYDACIDSN

-389 LSWGDGLPATD
+389 LSWTDGL
-400 DGQDPDLHSY
+400 DPDLHSY

-419 ETTNSSFDNTSRGPR
+419 ETINGSFDNTTRGQR
-434 YWIYNNDAN
+434 YWIYSNAAY
-443 KKYTVTGDTV
+443 KKYSATGETIHFIDG
-453 QVNGA
+453 N
-458 SEDTDNETQVWATD
+458 SPTDKETQVWATD
-472 GQKVGNGTYL
+472 SQKVGNGTYL
-482 FYVEDVTDTDVQNFK
+482 FYVEDVTDPDVQNFQ

-504 LSDNITYGPYDFKDD
+504 LSDNITYGPYDFKPGL
-519 DDNATTEAVNPQAV
+519 DNSTALNPQAV
-533 FFIQVD
+533 FFIQVE
-539 NNSIVRSDNISVG
+539 NNSIVRSDNVSVG
-552 KNLDNVSSTGT
+552 NNLDNVS
-563 FTANA
+563 
-568 STEVFT
+568 TE
-574 DTAHGHLDTQV
+574 
-585 IRVSGATSLP
+585 
-595 TGLLDNTDYYVR
+595 
-607 DKTDDTF
+607 
-614 KLALSSG
+614 
-621 GTAVAISDTGSGTL
+621 
-635 TWTKTLMQWTGS
+635 LMQWTGS
-647 LQNSVVIPP
+647 MQNSVVD